1 MTCILFTGDAI
12 EFIIFIMTCIL
23 FTGDAIEFIIF
34 IMTCILFT
42 GDTIEFI
49 IFIMTC
55 ILFTGDAIE
64 FMSWFLNAVH
74 GALNGNRKLS
84 SSIVNKT
91 FRGTMRVYTH
101 KMLPIEMVST
111 IYSYE
116 KMIEI

>member
-1 MTCILFTGDAI
+1 MY
-12 EFIIFIMTCIL
+12 
-23 FTGDAIEFIIF
+23 
-34 IMTCILFT
+34 
-42 GDTIEFI
+42 TIYRRCYSVYNI
-49 IFIMTC
+49 YNDMLC

-101 KMLPIEMVST
+101 KNKKDQMLYIRSWRDVLDT
-111 IYSYE
+111 T
-116 KMIEI
+116 

>member
-1 MTCILFTGDAI
+1 MNNYGLGLSCFNATFYNIAVYNIYNDMLCT
-12 EFIIFIMTCIL
+12 
-23 FTGDAIEFIIF
+23 
-34 IMTCILFT
+34 
-42 GDTIEFI
+42 
-49 IFIMTC
+49 
-55 ILFTGDAIE
+55 LFTGDAIE

-111 IYSYE
+111 IYSYD